1 MIELM
6 FEGGLGNQ
14 LFQYSFGRY
23 LQKLWNEDVVYDI
36 SKYAFEKIEI
46 RQFELKSFNIDS
58 SWLEAPLI
66 SSRWKR
72 FGCKYMIYLPLTYI
86 YVKINSWRIKY
97 GKEAKFHV
105 FYQKCINALG
115 FYRIHYGPYMLLGK
129 SKVRNKIIR
138 GQWFW
143 KDMVLQ
149 QGEELK
155 RELRIIDTISDKNQ
169 RILDQIECTQSIGIH
184 IRRGDYIQCGL
195 IMCDIQYYKRC
206 MDKMVTLVQD
216 AMFFIFSD
224 DIEWVYQQF
233 GSKENIVYVNNCNT
247 AVEDMRLFYNCKH
260 FILSN
265 STFSWWGAYLG
276 SFCDKK
282 VICPEIWER
291 GGKRSS
297 LILDEWIAECNV

>member
-46 RQFELKSFNIDS
+46 RQFELKSFNIDK
-58 SWLEAPLI
+58 SWKKAPLI
-66 SSRWKR
+66 SGRWKR
-72 FGCKYMIYLPLTYI
+72 FGCKYIIYLPLTYI
-86 YVKINSWRIKY
+86 YVKINRWRITH
-97 GKEAKFHV
+97 GKEAKYNIV
-105 FYQKCINALG
+105 YQKCINALG

-129 SKVRNKIIR
+129 SKVQKKIIR

-143 KDMVLQ
+143 RDIVLQ
-149 QGEELK
+149 QGEKLKKELN
-155 RELRIIDTISDKNQ
+155 ITDPVSDKNQ
-169 RILDQIECTQSIGIH
+169 RILEQIEKTQSIGVH

-195 IMCDIQYYKRC
+195 IMCDTSYYERC
-206 MDKMVTLVQD
+206 MDKMVNLVED
-216 AMFFIFSD
+216 AVFFIFSD
-224 DIEWVYQQF
+224 DIEWVCQQF
-233 GSKENIVYVNNCNT
+233 GSKENIVYVNNHNT
-247 AVEDMRLFYNCKH
+247 AVEDMRLFYSCKH

-276 SFCDKK
+276 QYGDKK
-282 VICPEIWER
+282 VICPEIWEK

-297 LILDEWIAECNV
+297 LILDEWIVECNI